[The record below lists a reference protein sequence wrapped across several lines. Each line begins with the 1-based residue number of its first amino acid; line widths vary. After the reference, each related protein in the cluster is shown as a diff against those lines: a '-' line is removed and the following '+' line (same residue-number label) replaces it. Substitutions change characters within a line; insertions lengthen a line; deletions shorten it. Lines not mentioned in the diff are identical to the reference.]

1 MDSKNVAGFD
11 WDEGNQA
18 KCQKHGVTLAEIES
32 VFAGTPSIGPDVAHS
47 MVETRFLAIGRASS
61 GRHVFLAFT
70 WRDRNGGRRST
81 ADRGEPHHHLARSG
95 RTCGSPQSGL
105 AGAHPPA
112 RDAGAASTSCRR
124 RLQNRPADQRGR
136 PALLRRNRDRS
147 LRRDLGRIRLD
158 ALRRAR
164 SVKCGTAGD

>member
-47 MVETRFLAIGRASS
+47 TVETRFLAIGRASS

-70 WRDRNGGRRST
+70 WRKRDG
-81 ADRGEPHHHLARSG
+81 ARFIRPIS
-95 RTCGSPQSGL
+95 
-105 AGAHPPA
+105 A
-112 RDAGAASTSCRR
+112 RYMHAKEVRHYEQG
-124 RLQNRPADQRGR
+124 
-136 PALLRRNRDRS
+136 
-147 LRRDLGRIRLD
+147 
-158 ALRRAR
+158 
-164 SVKCGTAGD
+164 